1 MFFYTINLSC
11 LKRNQARCHHVA
23 NPRESKHVRNE
34 NLYLQIQVEFP
45 GTRND
50 IVGNSAKPSSTKNF
64 FSTARV
70 SFTRI
75 RDRDT
80 IETRV
85 SGQKPE
91 IQRQNRKERERD
103 ENDREQ
109 VGTKIP
115 NIFSWKTKSPF
126 PRPFRDR
133 AQVLIARTLYLN
145 GGRAKKEL

>member
-1 MFFYTINLSC
+1 MFFYTINLSW

-23 NPRESKHVRNE
+23 NLRESKHVRNE

-45 GTRND
+45 GTRRHCRQFRKSFVYQEFFLHSSR
-50 IVGNSAKPSSTKNF
+50 IVYA
-64 FSTARV
+64 
-70 SFTRI
+70 
-75 RDRDT
+75 DRDT

-85 SGQKPE
+85 SSQKPE
-91 IQRQNRKERERD
+91 IQRQKERKRD

-126 PRPFRDR
+126 PRPFGDR
-133 AQVLIARTLYLN
+133 AQVRLRVHCT
-145 GGRAKKEL
+145 